1 VFSDFLQDFWWF
13 TAAFLLLIIVFILME
28 EEMDVNNFPAGLR
41 VLAVDDDRIS
51 LMILEKQLKH
61 CNYNGEHSR
70 LLGCP
75 CKISPRFCFD
85 GISERFF
92 FCWNSCGAVQ

>member
-1 VFSDFLQDFWWF
+1 MLSNLLQDFLWSA
-13 TAAFLLLIIVFILME
+13 AAFLLSIIVFILME
-28 EEMDVNNFPAGLR
+28 EEMDANKFPAGLR

-75 CKISPRFCFD
+75 CKSSPRFCFD

-92 FCWNSCGAVQ
+92 FYWNSCGAVQ